1 MMDMV
6 TIHVKPLP
14 SIIIVAAT
22 RFLNC
27 MYACTEYVGQA
38 GDNQSKP
45 SKQCGLELH
54 SSSFTFA
61 VHDEGKAIKN
71 LNSGLQVDGQREI
84 ERVGWEK
91 ESIPRTEG
99 SRTGRF
105 VSVT

>member
-14 SIIIVAAT
+14 SIIIVVAT

-45 SKQCGLELH
+45 SKQCGQELH
-54 SSSFTFA
+54 SSSFSFA
-61 VHDEGKAIKN
+61 VHDGEKAVKKSN
-71 LNSGLQVDGQREI
+71 AGLQVD
-84 ERVGWEK
+84 
-91 ESIPRTEG
+91 
-99 SRTGRF
+99 
-105 VSVT
+105 

>member
-14 SIIIVAAT
+14 SIIIVVAT

-45 SKQCGLELH
+45 SKQCGQELH
-54 SSSFTFA
+54 SSRFVFA
-61 VHDEGKAIKN
+61 AHDGGKDIRKSI
-71 LNSGLQVDGQREI
+71 SGLQVD
-84 ERVGWEK
+84 
-91 ESIPRTEG
+91 
-99 SRTGRF
+99 
-105 VSVT
+105 